1 MCIRDRLEATASIDY
16 DCIDSTPLVEFDIS
30 GGCPPYETD
39 FDQAINTQVGEHDI
53 LISDSAGSTT
63 TVTILIE
70 DIGVLSVNVPATI
83 TGIGPDPIIIDNQV
97 IGGIAPFEFQWIDA
111 DGNVLSDQSDFNV
124 QLDSSQ
130 VVTLIVV
137 DDRGCSVTND
147 VAIEISTA
155 TIDLDASDK
164 QVQVYPSPVSD
175 ILTIN
180 VSDPAQ
186 VEIQMMNMTG
196 QLIDTQYSR
205 AASVQIDVSDL
216 NAGVYFLRMEFE
228 DKIILKRFLK
238 S

>member
-1 MCIRDRLEATASIDY
+1 M
-16 DCIDSTPLVEFDIS
+16 
-30 GGCPPYETD
+30 
-39 FDQAINTQVGEHDI
+39 
-53 LISDSAGSTT
+53 
-63 TVTILIE
+63 
-70 DIGVLSVNVPATI
+70 
-83 TGIGPDPIIIDNQV
+83 
-97 IGGIAPFEFQWIDA
+97 
-111 DGNVLSDQSDFNV
+111 
-124 QLDSSQ
+124 
-130 VVTLIVV
+130 VTLIVV

-175 ILTIN
+175 ILTID

-205 AASVQIDVSDL
+205 AASVQIDVSGL